1 MTKSSSSP
9 HTSVPHFAHL
19 QNGLMVSLNLYLGL
33 VNLKIMEI
41 MEEHLQKRSSSSLV
55 FGASFKCYL
64 GDIIKSMRLI

>member
-19 QNGLMVSLNLYLGL
+19 QNGLMISLNLYLEL

-41 MEEHLQKRSSSSLV
+41 MEEGTFTKKIL
-55 FGASFKCYL
+55 
-64 GDIIKSMRLI
+64 